1 MSDFL
6 KGEDLY
12 KVFSFCI
19 RVFNT
24 VLYGVMELQQ
34 KGIDMVLFGIPK
46 RSGRYP
52 WGKQPEPNEVGL
64 EAKLKQLISSAK
76 LQGVSDE
83 SIARIFADALSYY
96 HQRGEF

>member
-1 MSDFL
+1 
-6 KGEDLY
+6 
-12 KVFSFCI
+12 
-19 RVFNT
+19 
-24 VLYGVMELQQ
+24 MELQQ

-52 WGKQPEPNEVGL
+52 WGKEPEPNEVGF

>member
-1 MSDFL
+1 MTL
-6 KGEDLY
+6 KGLGLLQ
-12 KVFSFCI
+12 VLFLFI

-24 VLYGVMELQQ
+24 VLYEVMELQQ

-52 WGKQPEPNEVGL
+52 WGKQPEPNEVGF
-64 EAKLKQLISSAK
+64 EARLKQLISSAK